1 MLVKSNIRAIQFG
14 FFESSRALRMNLKHL
29 FYFWKVATSGSVSQA
44 SEDLHLTPQTVSG
57 QIQRLERDLGKE
69 LFTRR
74 GRRLELTEDGKL
86 VLGYA
91 REIFALQS
99 ELEVMVRQQRADRP
113 GAFRIGV
120 ADAIPKSLA
129 YRLLEPALRLPNP
142 YNVVCTEWRLD
153 SLLSELAVHR
163 LDLVIADLP
172 LPETTGVRAFS
183 HRLGESPVSF
193 LAEPSLAERCRKLP
207 FPECL
212 DGAPLLLPGADSAM
226 RAKLLRWFGRLKLRP
241 RVVGEFDGSSL
252 MTAFGETGFGV
263 FAAPSVLSDELHERH
278 GVVPL
283 AETRE
288 IMAEYFA
295 ISVERRLTHPCVQ
308 AITQAARHRI
318 FRSAVAQRT
327 G

>member
-1 MLVKSNIRAIQFG
+1 
-14 FFESSRALRMNLKHL
+14 MNLRHL
-29 FYFWKVATSGSVSQA
+29 YYFWKVASAGSVTRA
-44 SEDLHLTPQTVSG
+44 GEELHLTPQTVSG
-57 QIQRLERDLGKE
+57 QVQLLERQLGKE

-74 GRRLELTEDGKL
+74 GRRLELTEDGKF

-91 REIFALQS
+91 NEIFALQA
-99 ELEVMVRQQRADRP
+99 ELEGMVRLQRTGRP
-113 GAFRIGV
+113 SAFRIGV

-129 YRLLEPALRLPNP
+129 YRLLEPALQLPNP
-142 YNVVCTEWRLD
+142 HRVVCTEWRLD

-172 LPETTGVRAFS
+172 LPDTAEVRAFS

-193 LAEPSLAERCRKLP
+193 LAEPSLARRCRRLS
-207 FPECL
+207 FPACL
-212 DGAPLLLPGADSAM
+212 DGAPMLLPGSDSAM
-226 RAKLLRWFGRLKLRP
+226 RAKLVRWFGKLKLRP
-241 RVVGEFDGSSL
+241 QVVGEFDGSSL
-252 MTAFGETGFGV
+252 MAAFGETGFGV
-263 FAAPSVLSDELHERH
+263 FAAPSVLADELHERH
-278 GVVPL
+278 GVVQI

-318 FRSAVAQRT
+318 FRATAA
-327 G
+327 

>member
-1 MLVKSNIRAIQFG
+1 
-14 FFESSRALRMNLKHL
+14 MNLRHL
-29 FYFWKVATSGSVSQA
+29 LYFWKVATTGSVSQA
-44 SEDLHLTPQTVSG
+44 SEELHLTPQTVSG
-57 QIQRLERDLGKE
+57 QIQLLERQLGRE

-74 GRRLELTEDGKL
+74 GRRLELTEDGRF

-91 REIFALQS
+91 NEIFALQA
-99 ELEVMVRQQRADRP
+99 ELESMVRLQRTGRP
-113 GAFRIGV
+113 SAFRIGV
-120 ADAIPKSLA
+120 ADAIPKTLA

-142 YNVVCTEWRLD
+142 HRVVCMEWRLD

-163 LDLVIADLP
+163 LDLVVADLP
-172 LPETTGVRAFS
+172 LPDTADVRAFS

-193 LAEPSLAERCRKLP
+193 LAEPAIAKQCRRRP

-212 DGAPLLLPGADSAM
+212 DGTPMLLPGSDSAM
-226 RAKLLRWFGRLKLRP
+226 RAKLVRWFGKHKLRP
-241 RVVGEFDGSSL
+241 RIVGEFDGSSL
-252 MTAFGETGFGV
+252 MAAFGETGFGV
-263 FAAPSVLSDELHERH
+263 FAAPSVLAEELHARH
-278 GVVPL
+278 GVVQI

-318 FRSAVAQRT
+318 FRANAA
-327 G
+327 

>member
-1 MLVKSNIRAIQFG
+1 
-14 FFESSRALRMNLKHL
+14 MNLRHL
-29 FYFWKVATSGSVSQA
+29 FYFWKVASAGSVTRA

-57 QIQRLERDLGKE
+57 QVQLLERHLGKE
-69 LFTRR
+69 LFVRR
-74 GRRLELTEDGKL
+74 GRRLELTEDGKF

-91 REIFALQS
+91 NEIFALQA
-99 ELEVMVRQQRADRP
+99 ELEGMVRLQRTGRP
-113 GAFRIGV
+113 SAFRIGV

-129 YRLLEPALRLPNP
+129 YRLLEPALQLPNP
-142 YNVVCTEWRLD
+142 HRVVCTEWRLD
-153 SLLSELAVHR
+153 SLLSELAGHR

-172 LPETTGVRAFS
+172 LPDTAEVRAFS

-193 LAEPSLAERCRKLP
+193 MAEPSLAKRCRLQP

-212 DGAPLLLPGADSAM
+212 NGAPLLLPGSDSAM
-226 RAKLLRWFGRLKLRP
+226 RAKLVRWFGKLKLRP
-241 RVVGEFDGSSL
+241 QIVGEFDGSSL
-252 MTAFGETGFGV
+252 MAAFGETGFGI
-263 FAAPSVLSDELHERH
+263 FAAPSVLADELHERH
-278 GVVPL
+278 GVVQI

-318 FRSAVAQRT
+318 FRDTMA
-327 G
+327 